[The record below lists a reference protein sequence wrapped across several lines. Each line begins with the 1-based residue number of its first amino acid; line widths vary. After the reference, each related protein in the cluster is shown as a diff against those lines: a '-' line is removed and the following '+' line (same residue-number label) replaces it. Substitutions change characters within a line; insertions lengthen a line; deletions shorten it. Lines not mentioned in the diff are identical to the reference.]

1 MNASKTY
8 YFWAIFIFIIMAA
21 SFSHA
26 ITVNY
31 TLENVIL
38 DDNNAQM
45 FGDFSWIFDSGDFE
59 NGVGQFSYLD
69 IPFTAHDHTD
79 LDAIFDVGNSIEI
92 TFPGSVHDDG
102 VDITLFLSQPLTP
115 TTGSS
120 INLARSR
127 YEIGGNGFHTGYF
140 LSGSIVLSVISGV
153 EDGPRVSTAIYRLH
167 PASPNPFN
175 PTTTI
180 AFDLPQQMTVSLRIF
195 DVAGRQVNVL
205 LENESAS
212 QGRHEFVWRG
222 RDMAGRAVSAGVYF
236 YSLETGGQVQT
247 KRMTLLK

>member
-8 YFWAIFIFIIMAA
+8 YFWAIFIFVIMAA

-38 DDNNAQM
+38 DENNAQM
-45 FGDFSWIFDSGDFE
+45 FGDFSWTFDSEDFE

-120 INLARSR
+120 IDLARSR

-140 LSGSIVLSVISGV
+140 LSGSVVLSDISGV
-153 EDGPRVSTAIYRLH
+153 EDGPGVSTAIYRLH

-175 PTTTI
+175 PLTTI
-180 AFDLPQQMTVSLRIF
+180 AYEFPKEETVSLGVF
-195 DVAGRQVNVL
+195 DLSGRLVRVLVSDEIMAQGRQEIVWNGRDDSGRQVASGTYL
-205 LENESAS
+205 YRLE
-212 QGRHEFVWRG
+212 
-222 RDMAGRAVSAGVYF
+222 AGAF
-236 YSLETGGQVQT
+236 IET
-247 KRMTLLK
+247 KRMTLVK